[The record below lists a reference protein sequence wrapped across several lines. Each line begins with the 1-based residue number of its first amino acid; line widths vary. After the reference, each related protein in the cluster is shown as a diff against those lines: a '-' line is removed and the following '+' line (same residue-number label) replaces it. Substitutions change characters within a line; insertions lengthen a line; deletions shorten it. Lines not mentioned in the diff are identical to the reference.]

1 MSARAAAQPG
11 GAAGELSTGHDPYRR
26 PVTVGVD
33 LGGTKIAAVV
43 CDAQSTVVHRLWRT
57 HDVDGYDACLD
68 LVEQAVRDCE
78 SAAGEEWTV
87 TGVGLSLAAWIGPE
101 RQRVLRAANLGFA
114 DRPLAADLAQR
125 LGKPVTLENDGDMA
139 LWAEVVRG
147 AARGTRNVALLA
159 LGTGVGGG
167 VLVDGRLLGGAGGLA
182 GELGHV
188 PVSDTGPE
196 CVCGGR
202 GCLELY
208 ASGPALAAAA
218 RRDLVPLGGTGAGG
232 SGAPTAADVVAAAT
246 RGDRAARTVLER
258 AGHAVGVAVARL
270 VPVLDPGLVLLAGSL
285 AYAGC
290 EVLLPAAREALAEH
304 LILPGLRQPP
314 PVELATCG
322 PEAGAVGAAARAR
335 TAAHRPLPAAD

>member
-1 MSARAAAQPG
+1 MSAQDTG
-11 GAAGELSTGHDPYRR
+11 GRGELPAMRPR

-43 CDAQSTVVHRLWRT
+43 CDAQATVLHRLWRT
-57 HDVDGYDACLD
+57 HDADGYEDCLG

-78 SAAGEEWTV
+78 SAARGEWTV
-87 TGVGLSLAAWIGPE
+87 TAVGLSLAAWIGPD
-101 RQRVLRAANLGFA
+101 RRRVLRAANLGFA
-114 DRPLAADLAQR
+114 DRPLAADLARR
-125 LGKPVTLENDGDMA
+125 LGRPVVLENDGNMA
-139 LWAEVVRG
+139 LWAEAVHG
-147 AARGTRNVALLA
+147 AARGTRDVVLLA

-167 VLVDGRLLGGAGGLA
+167 VVVDGRLLGGAGGLA

-208 ASGPALAAAA
+208 AGGPALVAAA
-218 RRDLVPLGGTGAGG
+218 RRDLVPLGGTGSGG
-232 SGAPTAADVVAAAT
+232 TGEPTAADVVAAAT

-270 VPVLDPGLVLLAGSL
+270 VPVLDPELVLLAGSL
-285 AYAGC
+285 AFAGR
-290 EVLLPAAREALAEH
+290 EVLLPAARAALAGH

-314 PVELATCG
+314 RIDLAACG

-335 TAAHRPLPAAD
+335 TEAPQPLPAAG